1 MIDKDESFN
10 KKLQENDIDVTVST
24 SNRNVSDKLQRC
36 IDSVL
41 NAYEELNYEWFIF
54 DNNSQDK
61 DFNEIIRK
69 YSKYKRITFIKNE
82 KDEGLAAF
90 NKIIDIVSGRYWMFL
105 DADTVHRGKPIEELI
120 KFMDS
125 HPNAGMATA
134 MQFKPDGS
142 PLLYINRSFDLA
154 KVFLRQTIIGRAIDH
169 LLLFDKMRKYHS
181 YYNLDITRINQI
193 DQAVFACTM
202 VRTEIVR
209 KDGYVVDPDLT
220 YWYNDVD
227 LCKRVRDRGYKIYL
241 VPSAKIIHDQGSSYK
256 TTSRV
261 WNRMIMTRGL
271 VKYFRKYHRKKLL
284 ILKLI
289 ILSEVLILMIN
300 NKLRRRSNKEL
311 FWKFRKTL
319 IW

>member
-125 HPNAGMATA
+125 HPNAGMA
-134 MQFKPDGS
+134 
-142 PLLYINRSFDLA
+142 NRH
-154 KVFLRQTIIGRAIDH
+154 AI
-169 LLLFDKMRKYHS
+169 
-181 YYNLDITRINQI
+181 
-193 DQAVFACTM
+193 
-202 VRTEIVR
+202 
-209 KDGYVVDPDLT
+209 
-220 YWYNDVD
+220 
-227 LCKRVRDRGYKIYL
+227 
-241 VPSAKIIHDQGSSYK
+241 
-256 TTSRV
+256 
-261 WNRMIMTRGL
+261 
-271 VKYFRKYHRKKLL
+271 
-284 ILKLI
+284 
-289 ILSEVLILMIN
+289 
-300 NKLRRRSNKEL
+300 
-311 FWKFRKTL
+311 
-319 IW
+319 